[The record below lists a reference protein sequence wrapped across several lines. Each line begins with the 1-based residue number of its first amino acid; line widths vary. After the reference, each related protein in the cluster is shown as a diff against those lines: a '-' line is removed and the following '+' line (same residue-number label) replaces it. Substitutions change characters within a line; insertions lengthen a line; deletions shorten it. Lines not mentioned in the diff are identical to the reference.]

1 MSIRF
6 KIILVLVLT
15 MPVLVAGVYMISK
28 PIVMNSHIEYE
39 RFVIT
44 ESVHRVNEVIGEEL
58 DHMSNTNVD
67 WGSWEE
73 TKQFVLGNNPDYVSE
88 NMMDSTLTNLGLNM
102 MVFVDSRGKIVYA
115 KAVDLGT
122 GTQSDLPPEFG
133 VFLNVSGPIIS
144 VSREDS
150 LMKGLVLLFE
160 GPMFI
165 TARPIL
171 DSNGEGPSAGTLI
184 LGRWL
189 DEDMIGNLA
198 KVSRTEVAVKTWSGS
213 EAPKGNM
220 ITAPGVPKKISI
232 QELSQETIRGSLSLA
247 NIHGT
252 GGIVLEVDMP
262 RTIYNKGKQTI
273 AYFTVA
279 LAMISFLFI
288 VAVGFLLEF
297 FVTRRVGELH
307 RAVGK
312 VAKSSKQDVRI
323 SLPGN
328 DEVAG
333 LAGSINS
340 MLEELYHSEKA
351 LGLVVGATQLPM
363 IALNRYGVVRAWNR
377 QAEEILGWN
386 ADEAVGRSDLIV
398 KEDSRLDLNQF
409 AEFAATTQGVLTLE
423 CEAVSKDGST
433 FEAMLIAG
441 STGTGS
447 EEEKGAIMVL
457 LDITG
462 RKEAE
467 RALKNALAIKD
478 TLLCEVHHRIK
489 NNLQAV
495 SSVLDLG
502 ALKSDSPEA
511 KQVIWEGQSRI
522 NAMALVHEKL
532 YQSDDPER
540 VDLKPYV
547 EDLVRN
553 IASTFSREGTSIDL
567 KVDVQDLKFNSE
579 TAVSCGFMI
588 NELITNSYKYAFPHD
603 RDGNVLVKLSE
614 PEAGLYKLTVS
625 DDGVGLCQDIAP
637 ENMGLRMV
645 RSIATQLDGSFDVS
659 SNGGTRITVEFRSAP
674 EMVMNL

>member
-6 KIILVLVLT
+6 KMILVLVLT

-288 VAVGFLLEF
+288 VAVGFLLEL
-297 FVTRRVGELH
+297 FVIRRVGVLH

-333 LAGSINS
+333 LAGSING
-340 MLEELYHSEKA
+340 MLEELYHSEKV

-363 IALNRYGVVRAWNR
+363 IALNRHGVVRVWNE
-377 QAEEILGWN
+377 QAEDIFGWTEE
-386 ADEAVGRSDLIV
+386 EAVGRDDLIV
-398 KEDSRLDLNQF
+398 DKKSRQDLIQF
-409 AEFAATTQGVLTLE
+409 AEFAATTQGVLTFE
-423 CEAVSKDGST
+423 CEAIRKDGST

-441 STGTGS
+441 STDTGK
-447 EEEKGAIMVL
+447 EDEKGAVMVL
-457 LDITG
+457 LDITV

-467 RALKNALAIKD
+467 RALKSALAIKD
-478 TLLCEVHHRIK
+478 TLLCEIHHRIK

-495 SSVLDLG
+495 SSVLDMGTLNTEN
-502 ALKSDSPEA
+502 PEA
-511 KQVIWEGQSRI
+511 IQIIRDGQSRI
-522 NAMALVHEKL
+522 NAMALIHEKL
-532 YQSDDPER
+532 YQSDDPEW

-553 IASTFSREGTSIDL
+553 IARTFSREGMSIDL
-567 KVDVQDLKFNSE
+567 KVNVQDLKLNPE
-579 TAVSCGFMI
+579 TAVSCGFII
-588 NELITNSYKYAFPHD
+588 NELITNTYKYAFPHG
-603 RDGNVLVKLSE
+603 RDGKVLVDLKESE
-614 PEAGLYKLTVS
+614 KGLYELTVS
-625 DDGVGLCQDIAP
+625 DDGVGICTDSVS
-637 ENMGLRMV
+637 ENMGMKMV
-645 RSIATQLDGSFDVS
+645 RSIAGQLDGSIDVS
-659 SNGGTRITVEFRSAP
+659 SNGGTRVTVQFRNAP
-674 EMVMNL
+674 EMVMNG